1 MSKLNTII
9 LFITMMLPI
18 LCSCNGGGTKEALS
32 GGDTIEMKYAR
43 RLTIVKIDSCAVV
56 TLHDPWNKGQALHT
70 YILVPDKL
78 AGDDEARY
86 KWAEELAGTLAAS
99 GQAADIVRTPLRHAV
114 IATSTHCA
122 LLEKLGKSDAVR
134 GVCDVQYINL
144 PWVKERLKKGV
155 TTDCG
160 NGMTPTLE
168 KIVETGADAILISPF
183 QNSGGYGRLGEW
195 GKPIIEVADYMETS
209 ALGRAEWMKFYGMLF
224 GAEHEADSIFNDV
237 EQRYNQLKAI
247 ARKSATRL
255 SIIIDKVSG
264 PVWYVPGGKST
275 LGQILADANAEY
287 AFSSDENSGSLPLT
301 FETVLAKAKDADVW
315 MYRHDSRQPATYKAL
330 LAENPGYAQFK
341 AFREQRVYGCST
353 TGESTFYEDTPFSPD
368 LLLRD
373 FIIITH
379 PDLKQ
384 LGEPKYFRK
393 LK

>member
-1 MSKLNTII
+1 
-9 LFITMMLPI
+9 MLLPMF
-18 LCSCNGGGTKEALS
+18 CSCSGNGIQAALS
-32 GGDTIEMKYAR
+32 GGDTIKMKYAR
-43 RLTIVKIDSCAVV
+43 RLTIVRNDGYAVA
-56 TLHDPWNKGQALHT
+56 TLHDPWNKGKTLHA
-70 YILVPDKL
+70 YILVPDTLEKTEP
-78 AGDDEARY
+78 AKYGQ
-86 KWAEELAGTLAAS
+86 AEELAKELAAN
-99 GQAADIVRTPLRHAV
+99 GQAADIVRTPLRRAV
-114 IATSTHCA
+114 IATSSHCA
-122 LLEKLGKSDAVR
+122 LLEKLGKGSALR

-144 PWVKERLKKGV
+144 PWVKERLEKGL
-155 TTDCG
+155 TIDCG

-168 KIVETGADAILISPF
+168 KIIEAKADAILISPF

-224 GAEHEADSIFNDV
+224 GAEHEADSIFNAM

-247 ARKSATRL
+247 ARKSAVRL

-264 PVWYVPGGKST
+264 PVWYVPGGNST
-275 LGQILADANAEY
+275 LGRIIADANADY
-287 AFSSDENSGSLPLT
+287 VFSSDDNSGSLSLT
-301 FETVLAKAKDADVW
+301 FETVLAKAKEADVW
-315 MYRHDSRQPATYKAL
+315 MYRHDSRQPATYKSL

-341 AFREQRVYGCST
+341 AFKERCVYGCST